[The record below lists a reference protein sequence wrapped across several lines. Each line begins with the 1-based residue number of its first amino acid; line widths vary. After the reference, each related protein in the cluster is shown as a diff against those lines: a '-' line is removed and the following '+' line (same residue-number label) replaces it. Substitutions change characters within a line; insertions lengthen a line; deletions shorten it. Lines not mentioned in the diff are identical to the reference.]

1 MNTQKHITVKF
12 GDGTATSVGNVTD
25 AEIEAHIKVDDMRRH
40 GRPEHEQ
47 WAKITSSMNP
57 HWCQDWFYDNG
68 ELRKEEYDPTD
79 LEEGQNREMAA
90 SSSTIRTTATMSL
103 RMELHIR
110 IGRLKIDI
118 QL

>member
-25 AEIEAHIKVDDMRRH
+25 AEIEAHIKVDNMRRE

-47 WAKITSSMNP
+47 WAKITSSMNA

-68 ELRKEEYDPTD
+68 ELRKEEYDPTEMR
-79 LEEGQNREMAA
+79 EEQNREIGTA
-90 SSSTIRTTATMSL
+90 SSTIRTTPTMSL
-103 RMELHIR
+103 KLELHIR
-110 IGRLKIDI
+110 IGRMKINI
-118 QL
+118 EI